1 MVTNRLSKSIV
12 SVDGVTDRRVVDEFI
27 ENMPIQDA
35 KSLREYI
42 AENEPGFDLNIEV
55 EKPESLGGG
64 SMKLFLAFDQ
74 YMFLNT
80 KK

>member
-1 MVTNRLSKSIV
+1 
-12 SVDGVTDRRVVDEFI
+12 
-27 ENMPIQDA
+27 MPIQDA

-42 AENEPGFDLNIEV
+42 ADNEPGFDLNIEV

-64 SMKLFLAFDQ
+64 SMKLFLTFDQ